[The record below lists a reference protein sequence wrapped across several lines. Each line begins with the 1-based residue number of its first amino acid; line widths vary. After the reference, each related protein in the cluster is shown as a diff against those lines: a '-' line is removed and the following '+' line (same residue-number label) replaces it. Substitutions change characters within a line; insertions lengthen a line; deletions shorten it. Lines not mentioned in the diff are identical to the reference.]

1 MITQI
6 NDTLNFGNNPEIKSL
21 ICHETLYFS
30 GKVIKIHGW
39 LWNNERN
46 FIVTDQSIYNLKN
59 FYCKRKI
66 DISKLK
72 GITISKVSDQMVF
85 HGEGSEYDYLIET
98 SLRKLLIETIEKIYE
113 SITGKELLF
122 SIQNTKNLK
131 DFVTTKKDKASNSS
145 FSKMDLEH
153 LMSIR
158 EFIESDGNININSH
172 PETQKLSE
180 IFKENNKYK
189 DENLSNFQILKVIGK
204 GPGSYIYLSKYEGE
218 NVVLKVIDKLYI
230 INNSLIPQIQL
241 EKNILS
247 SFNEDFFV
255 QMNFFFMTETKII
268 FVMPFYQGGDLYQ
281 LQMKKKTFDET
292 TVAFYLVQIA
302 NMLKYLHSKNI
313 IYRDLKP
320 ENLLINNDGYLK
332 LCDFGLC
339 KIIEERRELTS
350 SFSGSPEYI
359 SPEIITGI
367 GHSFMSDWWS
377 FGVLTYELLF
387 GVPPFYDNTIERIFD
402 LVTKSE
408 LHFPSFKTIYPDT
421 KDFIRRLLEKNPDKR
436 LGSKTGYDEIIRHG
450 FFKSVLYEKI
460 IQKKTSTPIPAYIN
474 NEKIDSNFDEMYT
487 NMKPEIFE
495 DPQDINKLKEYEK
508 FFEEFKQE

>member
-85 HGEGSEYDYLIET
+85 HGEGAEYDYLIET

-131 DFVTTKKDKASNSS
+131 DYVTTKKEKASNSN

-189 DENLSNFQILKVIGK
+189 EEKLSNFQILKVIGK

-281 LQMKKKTFDET
+281 LKLKKKTFDET
-292 TVAFYLVQIA
+292 TAAFYLVQIA

-359 SPEIITGI
+359 SPEIISGI

-387 GVPPFYDNTIERIFD
+387 GIPPFYDNSIERIFD

-408 LHFPSFKTIYPDT
+408 LHFPSFKNISPDT

-460 IQKKTSTPIPAYIN
+460 IQKKTNTPIPADIN

-487 NMKPEIFE
+487 HMKPEIFD